1 MNILVIGNGFD
12 LTHGLPTKYTDFL
25 EFVKVIKQIIKISQ
39 EQDMNDIDWGDIN
52 IHIKELIKIN
62 LGNVRNNLYSQSEI
76 WNDLVGDNIWIEYFQ
91 QNSMYQKENWID
103 FEGEISKIIQSL
115 DDDMHGLSQ
124 VYNID
129 DIVYDLSND
138 FLSNKYSEYMFTVQ

>member
-1 MNILVIGNGFD
+1 
-12 LTHGLPTKYTDFL
+12 
-25 EFVKVIKQIIKISQ
+25 
-39 EQDMNDIDWGDIN
+39 MNDIDWGDIN

-103 FEGEISKIIQSL
+103 FEREISEVIKSL
-115 DDDMHGLSQ
+115 DNDMHRLSGD
-124 VYNID
+124 YSID
-129 DIVYDLSND
+129 DDIIDLSNK
-138 FLSNKYSEYMFTVQ
+138 FLNKMYSDYTFTVQSINSYTNGVCESITFKEIRNKVEQRKLTTSMRSGKSYNLI